1 MKRILLKLSGEM
13 LLGSNP
19 MGIDPI
25 ALKKTASNLI
35 KVKNEGY
42 ELAVVIGGGNIFRG
56 LHLAD
61 NGMNR
66 TQADHMGML
75 ATLINGVALK
85 AELEKQGT
93 KTTLFSALECPRVAE
108 SYQYDKVIDALK
120 RGELI
125 VFVGGTGNPLFT
137 TDTAAALRASEIGA
151 DLLVKAT
158 KVDGVYDK
166 DPMKGSATKF
176 DALSYVEY
184 LNKKLGVMDLTA
196 ITLCMNN
203 QVPVFVMNMNDLGT
217 NQLQN
222 LITHKKGTI
231 ISHGNDS

>member
-13 LLGSNP
+13 LLGNNP
-19 MGIDPI
+19 MGIDPL
-25 ALKKTASNLI
+25 ALKNTAANLI

-42 ELAVVIGGGNIFRG
+42 ELAIVIGGGNIFRG

-61 NGMNR
+61 NGLNR

-85 AELEKQGT
+85 AELEKQGV

-108 SYQYDKVIDALK
+108 SYQYDKVIDSLEK
-120 RGELI
+120 GDLI

-158 KVDGVYDK
+158 KVDGVYDR
-166 DPMKGSATKF
+166 DPKKGGAKMFET
-176 DALSYVEY
+176 LSYADY
-184 LNKKLGVMDLTA
+184 LSKKLAVMDLTA

-203 QVPVFVMNMNDLGT
+203 KVPVFVMNMKELGT
-217 NQLQN
+217 HELKN

-231 ISHGNDS
+231 INHGNDS

>member
-1 MKRILLKLSGEM
+1 M
-13 LLGSNP
+13 LLGKNA
-19 MGIDPI
+19 MGIDPD
-25 ALKKTASNLI
+25 ALKRTAEKLV
-35 KVKNEGY
+35 KVKSEGH

-61 NGMNR
+61 NGLNR

-120 RGELI
+120 RGDLI
-125 VFVGGTGNPLFT
+125 IFVGGTGNPLFT
-137 TDTAAALRASEIGA
+137 TDTAAALRSSEIGA

-166 DPMKGSATKF
+166 DPLKGGAKRYDSI
-176 DALSYVEY
+176 SYAEY
-184 LNKKLGVMDLTA
+184 LNNKLGVMDLTA

-203 QVPVFVMNMNDLGT
+203 KVPVFVMNMNELGQDKIKDL
-217 NQLQN
+217 
-222 LITHKKGTI
+222 IAHKKGTI
-231 ISHGNDS
+231 INHGNDR

>member
-1 MKRILLKLSGEM
+1 M

-19 MGIDPI
+19 MGIDPA
-25 ALKKTASNLI
+25 ALKKTALNLA
-35 KVKNEGY
+35 KVKNEGF

-61 NGMNR
+61 NGLNR

-85 AELEKQGT
+85 AELEKQGV

-120 RGELI
+120 RGDLI
-125 VFVGGTGNPLFT
+125 IFVGGTGNPLFT

-158 KVDGVYDK
+158 KVDGVFDK
-166 DPMKGSATKF
+166 DPLKGGATKF
-176 DALSYVEY
+176 DSLSYADY

-203 QVPVFVMNMNDLGT
+203 KVPVFVMNMNELGS
-217 NQLQN
+217 NQLQS

-231 ISHGNDS
+231 INHGNDS